1 MAGSFVKIVGL
12 NTTMLW
18 VNTEH
23 PLLAICI
30 KLMVKSKLNVSK
42 FYKSVK
48 KLEDA
53 QDGMRLWR
61 DPVTAWETR
70 DGWRWKELFKQAETV
85 P

>member
-1 MAGSFVKIVGL
+1 
-12 NTTMLW
+12 MLW

-30 KLMVKSKLNVSK
+30 KLMVKSKPNVSK

-61 DPVTAWETR
+61 DPVTA
-70 DGWRWKELFKQAETV
+70 
-85 P
+85 